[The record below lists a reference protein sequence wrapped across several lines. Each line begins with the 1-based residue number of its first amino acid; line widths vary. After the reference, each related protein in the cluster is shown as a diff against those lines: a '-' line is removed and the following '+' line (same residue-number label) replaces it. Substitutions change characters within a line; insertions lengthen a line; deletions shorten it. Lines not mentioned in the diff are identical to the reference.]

1 MPYIIDGHNL
11 IAALPDINLDD
22 PDDEVKL
29 VLKLRA
35 WCAHTGRK
43 AVVYFDGGL
52 PGGVARDLSTSR
64 LRVIF
69 AAAERSSADALIK
82 AHLQRLKDARN
93 WTVVTSD
100 RDILAAAY
108 RRGAHGLKSQDFAA
122 ELTHHPPVPEEEEK
136 PATLL
141 GEELQHWLRAFTS
154 SSDEKSAVTGDAPA
168 DEPAPVMASQDEQRR
183 RHQPPQRLPQ
193 RDEST
198 PVSGISLGELAPA
211 LRDLLGGAPTPP
223 AVPQEEIAGHPD
235 KPASLSPEEI
245 EAWLKEFPELDEP
258 IAPPPPKPAPPRP
271 LKRGQSKPTDITQ
284 EELAEWLYRFG
295 GDNQE
300 KKDEDAATM
309 ERLFGPRRPRRRP

>member
-69 AAAERSSADALIK
+69 AAAERSSADALIQ

-100 RDILAAAY
+100 RDILAVAY

-122 ELTHHPPVPEEEEK
+122 ELTRHPVLPDNEK
-136 PATLL
+136 PVSLL
-141 GEELQHWLRAFTS
+141 GEELQHWLQVFHAS
-154 SSDEKSAVTGDAPA
+154 EEKSAATGERPA
-168 DEPAPVMASQDEQRR
+168 DEVAPVTPPQGEQRR
-183 RHQPPQRLPQ
+183 RPQPPQPPSHQ
-193 RDEST
+193 DENT
-198 PVSGISLGELAPA
+198 VRFGVPLGELAPA
-211 LRDLLGGAPTPP
+211 LQRLRGEAPPETPAP
-223 AVPQEEIAGHPD
+223 LPEDAGHPD
-235 KPASLSPEEI
+235 KPSALSPEEL
-245 EAWLKEFPELDEP
+245 EAWLREFPELDEP
-258 IAPPPPKPAPPRP
+258 IGPPPPKPAPARP
-271 LKRGQSKPTDITQ
+271 LKRGQSKPTDITR
-284 EELAEWLYRFG
+284 EELAEWLYLFG
-295 GDNQE
+295 QDNQP
-300 KKDEDAATM
+300 KDDEDAATM
-309 ERLFGPRRPRRRP
+309 ERMFGPRRPRRRP